1 MNKKIKTQK
10 VNDYISIEYD
20 IEKAQIFKIWY
31 SSKKYAC
38 DCLYDVEENKFFAF
52 STLLDFLTETQKK
65 QILKRIYNIKNR
77 NGELRK

>member
-10 VNDYISIEYD
+10 INDYISIEYD

-31 SSKKYAC
+31 TSNKHAY
-38 DCLYDVEENKFFAF
+38 DCLYDVAENKFFAF

-65 QILKRIYNIKNR
+65 QILKKIYSIKNKM
-77 NGELRK
+77 EV